1 MNIEY
6 LYYFYKVAT
15 AGSISKV
22 AKSAHISQSALSQ
35 QISKLE
41 EVLGCKLLDRSNKG
55 VELTDKGIIVL
66 KYADNIIRTYDAMLA
81 QLESSDEESRNIRIE
96 ACIFIATYSLP
107 CVMYKVKD
115 KFPKYNYELKP
126 NESDLIEENVMNNIC
141 DIGVIYSK
149 PKNQSLSYYKIGMD
163 KIVLVSPG
171 KYRISEEID
180 FNDLVKYPLI
190 LLNDKAHVIDP
201 LTNKMREMGMRF
213 ENLRIIYNSDSVE
226 SIKTSILNEFG
237 IGFLTYTSIKKE
249 LYYKQLKLINLKDFS
264 IDYDM
269 YLIYDKRVKENKIL
283 NEFVE
288 YFKKIAQ
295 KNLC

>member
-81 QLESSDEESRNIRIE
+81 QLESSDEEYRNIRIE
-96 ACIFIATYSLP
+96 ACRSIATYSLP

-201 LTNKMREMGMRF
+201 LRNKMREMGMRF